1 MLGLRPTKPSPR
13 GSSPDALRPSSPP
26 PSSRPWRSRPDS
38 ADDDFKPLVKGD
50 DPSQFELVGL
60 HPETIKVVDGE
71 VRLTGKPNGYFATKG
86 RYKDYVLQF
95 EVMYERPEGLK
106 DDGKFNGNSGLLVN
120 IDGPAKVWPKC
131 IEFQLA
137 NSDIGAILD
146 VSRRQ
151 VQGSSYDKKASKGAT
166 KPVGEWNAVEV
177 ISKDGTTTCTLN
189 GVEVSKGTD
198 FNPAEGQIGWQSE
211 GCADPLPQAADQ
223 VAGVSRGRCP
233 PSVGAGMVIR
243 PTRGQFA
250 F

>member
-1 MLGLRPTKPSPR
+1 MRLQQAPVLV
-13 GSSPDALRPSSPP
+13 ALLATLAISAR
-26 PSSRPWRSRPDS
+26 S

-60 HPETIKVVDGE
+60 PTESIKVVDGE
-71 VRLTGKPNGYFATKG
+71 VRLEGKPNGYFATKG

-106 DDGKFNGNSGLLVN
+106 DDAKFNGNSGLLVN

-146 VSRRQ
+146 VAGAKSR
-151 VQGSSYDKKASKGAT
+151 GSYDKKASKGAT

-177 ISKDGTTTCTLN
+177 SSKGGTTTCTLN
-189 GVEVSKGTD
+189 CVEVSKGTD

-211 GCADPLPQAADQ
+211 GAP
-223 VAGVSRGRCP
+223 
-233 PSVGAGMVIR
+233 IR
-243 PTRGQFA
+243 FRKLRIKSLE
-250 F
+250 